1 MVDFGSTEFDLRDA
15 ADDGA
20 WCQLLHPVK
29 RVELGIEDDAPVR
42 IKIQGVDSMG
52 FEKTIAKTAAL
63 RANEPGQ
70 RGQMSE
76 KRLLVLTEQ
85 AAKYQARELAEITI
99 GWENID
105 WDGAVFPFSKENAV
119 KMFARYKWIREQL
132 IEFIAE
138 RANYAKNDS
147 TPS

>member
-1 MVDFGSTEFDLRDA
+1 MVDFGSAEFDLRDA

-29 RVELGIEDDAPVR
+29 RDELGVEDDAPVR
-42 IKIQGVDSMG
+42 IRIQGVDSMG
-52 FEKTIAKTAAL
+52 FEKTIAKTAAF
-63 RANEPGQ
+63 RSNEPGQ

-99 GWENID
+99 DWENID
-105 WDGAVFPFSKENAV
+105 WDGAVFPFNKENAV
-119 KMFARYKWIREQL
+119 KMYARYKWIREQL

-138 RANYAKNDS
+138 RANYAGNA
-147 TPS
+147 